1 MTFNGKILIVD
12 DEPHVRL
19 YVSMI
24 LRSLGFP
31 NCIEAANGLE
41 ALECY
46 EREKP
51 DLVLLDI
58 NMPVLDGFE
67 TLKKIR
73 TINKEAI
80 VIMLTSLANRH
91 SVEESAQLGAVY
103 YLRKD
108 TPRLVIIN
116 ELREILESAFDTD
129 IPAPT
134 PAP

>member
-24 LRSLGFP
+24 LRSLGSP
-31 NCIEAANGLE
+31 TCIEASNGRE
-41 ALECY
+41 AVECY

-67 TLKKIR
+67 ALRQIR
-73 TINKEAI
+73 AINPAAA

-116 ELREILESAFDTD
+116 ELREILDSAFDADTS
-129 IPAPT
+129 APSSS
-134 PAP
+134 P

>member
-12 DEPHVRL
+12 DEAHVRL

-24 LRSLGFP
+24 LRSLGFS
-31 NCIEAANGLE
+31 NCIEAANGRE

-51 DLVLLDI
+51 DMVLLDI
-58 NMPVLDGFE
+58 NMPLMDGFE
-67 TLKKIR
+67 TLKQIR
-73 TINKEAI
+73 TINSDAL
-80 VIMLTSLANRH
+80 VVMLTSLANRH

-108 TPRLVIIN
+108 TPRLVIIS
-116 ELREILESAFDTD
+116 ELREILDSAFDTD
-129 IPAPT
+129 TSAST
-134 PAP
+134 P

>member
-1 MTFNGKILIVD
+1 MTFNRKILIVD

-19 YVSMI
+19 YVTMI
-24 LRSLGFP
+24 LRSLGATT
-31 NCIEAANGLE
+31 CIEASNGRE
-41 ALECY
+41 AIECY
-46 EREKP
+46 ERDKP

-58 NMPVLDGFE
+58 NMPVMDGFE
-67 TLKKIR
+67 ALKQIR
-73 TINKEAI
+73 AINQDAV

-116 ELREILESAFDTD
+116 ELREILENAFDIE
-129 IPAPT
+129 IPDPS
-134 PAP
+134 PAQ